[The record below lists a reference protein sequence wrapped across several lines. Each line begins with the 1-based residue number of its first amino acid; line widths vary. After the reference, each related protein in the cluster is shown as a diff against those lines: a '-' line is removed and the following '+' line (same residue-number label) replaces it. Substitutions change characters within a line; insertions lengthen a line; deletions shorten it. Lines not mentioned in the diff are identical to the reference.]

1 MLENTGNMINLT
13 AEQVEREKQQIFL
26 KDELNRAK
34 NQVRWERLRKNIS
47 SFFVACGGADPKIIR
62 SIDDQTEV
70 LAEEKKYR
78 NTGYMLIL
86 PFIFGFLGMGMMVS
100 VLAKSYAFGLLVG
113 TIWGCI
119 IVFAVDKPLL
129 ETLARTKGIR
139 KKIAKSFLRILS
151 AVVLSLISLVFL
163 EIAVFHDTIE
173 GYIKTETAKKE
184 QQMRADARNR
194 KETINTKLQN
204 SYNQLQ
210 NMVDQLALEA
220 AGKGASGKVGR
231 AGVYAERAK
240 QVELAKSRYSADSL
254 QAFVDIQEIDSILNY
269 DTKLLH
275 DVEAHSVI
283 SQYRA
288 LERFLSEPDNKGVEV
303 AVWILRFVIVLLELF
318 AILHAIS
325 ATPSSYFYIISGKNR
340 ARRVRLDTEH
350 VNDIKSLRTAIID
363 QITGDYDAI
372 KNAQNYNDIPQELQ
386 NEYTRYF
393 AGQLKAWQERQLYT
407 TFTDTDDNS

>member
-1 MLENTGNMINLT
+1 MENTKNLINLT
-13 AEQVEREKQQIFL
+13 VEQVENEKNQIFL
-26 KDELNRAK
+26 QDELNRART
-34 NQVRWERLRKNIS
+34 QVRWERFRKKLSN
-47 SFFVACGGADPKIIR
+47 FFVACGGADPKIIR
-62 SIDDQTEV
+62 SIDNQTEV
-70 LAEEKKYR
+70 LSEEKKYR

-100 VLAKSYAFGLLVG
+100 VLAKSYVFGLIVG

-129 ETLARTKGIR
+129 ETLARTKGTG
-139 KKIAKSFLRILS
+139 KKIAKSFLRMLS

-173 GYIKTETAKKE
+173 GHIKTETAKKE
-184 QQMRADARNR
+184 QQMRLDARNR
-194 KETINTKLQN
+194 KDAINTKLQN
-204 SYNQLQ
+204 SYTQLQ

-220 AGKGASGKVGR
+220 AGKGASGKAGR
-231 AGVYAERAK
+231 AGVYAEREK
-240 QVELAKSRYSADSL
+240 QVDLAKSKYSADSL
-254 QAFVDIQEIDSILNY
+254 LAVLDIQEIDSILAY

-275 DVEAHSVI
+275 NVEAHSI
-283 SQYRA
+283 LSQYRA

-325 ATPSSYFYIISGKNR
+325 AAPSSYFYIVSAKNR
-340 ARRVRLDTEH
+340 ARRVHLDTEH
-350 VNDIKSLRTAIID
+350 VNDVKSLRTAIIN
-363 QITGDYDAI
+363 QIDDDFDAI
-372 KNAQNYNDIPQELQ
+372 KTTKHYNDIPQELQ
-386 NEYTRYF
+386 KEYIKYF